1 MFKKLKKYF
10 FVFKLRIYRNY
21 NFFVFKKSMNE
32 PNLQRKKIYPLP
44 ENVFLNLLF
53 EDRYSMNW
61 DMRQR
66 HLELITNQKRNKKIK
81 EIVQYFKSKKNYEKS
96 LLKIVETN
104 NKGLYKEPISHNKNF
119 WDKGNNYFIYPIV
132 FGFKK
137 DVVAYQDANKYIKNN
152 KLNLFSKEYFES
164 LDDMSDKEIQNFLK
178 ANPIEITNNCITS
191 GKHRA
196 CAMIGRLINEKKYIP
211 IYALIG

>member
-21 NFFVFKKSMNE
+21 NFFVFKKLMNE
-32 PNLQRKKIYPLP
+32 ANLERKKVYSLP

-66 HLELITNQKRNKKIK
+66 HLELLTNQKRNKKIK
-81 EIVQYFKSKKNYEKS
+81 EIVKYFKSKKNYEKS

-104 NKGLYKEPISHNKNF
+104 NKELYKEPISHNKNF
-119 WDKGNNYFIYPIV
+119 WDKGNNYFIYSIV

-164 LDDMSDKEIQNFLK
+164 LDDMSDKEIENFLK

-196 CAMIGRLINEKKYIP
+196 CAMIGRLINDKKYIP

>member
-21 NFFVFKKSMNE
+21 NFFVFKKLMNE
-32 PNLQRKKIYPLP
+32 ANLERKKVYSLP

-61 DMRQR
+61 NMRKR

-81 EIVQYFKSKKNYEKS
+81 EIVKYFKSKKNYEKS

-119 WDKGNNYFIYPIV
+119 WDKGNNYFINSIV

-164 LDDMSDKEIQNFLK
+164 
-178 ANPIEITNNCITS
+178 
-191 GKHRA
+191 
-196 CAMIGRLINEKKYIP
+196 
-211 IYALIG
+211 